1 MSKYYELINCFVR
14 VAPDCVLPIKNLERA
29 LMNSYTEFGGPLQC
43 SPDSNPRHE
52 SEDLGTLVR
61 MLMAN
66 VWSIANTTDALRRV
80 LTKATIK
87 ESQDI
92 RDLLRSLREA
102 RTEAGLPNVTA
113 ASPGSPDPAPLA
125 IADQSSPLP
134 LRRAASAPL
143 LALLP
148 ASPPVARI
156 SRSIPV
162 PPRTPIRSA
171 TGRRSVT
178 PSPSPS
184 PSVPTPVYGRAAGSP
199 QLAWAFGCTTTTT
212 KAKVVEH
219 SLSFQ

>member
-1 MSKYYELINCFVR
+1 MSKYYELLNCFVR

-29 LMNSYTEFGGPLQC
+29 LMSSYTEFGGPLQC

-125 IADQSSPLP
+125 I
-134 LRRAASAPL
+134 R
-143 LALLP
+143 
-148 ASPPVARI
+148 
-156 SRSIPV
+156 SRGQLEPGGQV
-162 PPRTPIRSA
+162 PPRACLPGSSSWRTPWARWHAS
-171 TGRRSVT
+171 
-178 PSPSPS
+178 SP
-184 PSVPTPVYGRAAGSP
+184 Y
-199 QLAWAFGCTTTTT
+199 
-212 KAKVVEH
+212 
-219 SLSFQ
+219 